1 MPKWMV
7 EILQGHSRAKDNQ
20 WLLIKGDS
28 VFFRNEPLSGVLNTY
43 THKKY

>member
-7 EILQGHSRAKDNQ
+7 EILQGHPRPIENQ

-28 VFFRNEPLSGVLNTY
+28 VFFRDEPLTGGQP
-43 THKKY
+43 